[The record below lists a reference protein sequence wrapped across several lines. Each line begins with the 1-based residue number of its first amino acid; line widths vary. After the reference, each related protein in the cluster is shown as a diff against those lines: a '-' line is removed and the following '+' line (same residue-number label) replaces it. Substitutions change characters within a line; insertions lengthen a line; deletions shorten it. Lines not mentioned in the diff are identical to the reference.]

1 MHIIDILVNDSNN
14 IDEFEKERVKVL
26 TMNALDLD

>member
-1 MHIIDILVNDSNN
+1 MIDILVNDSNN

-26 TMNALDLD
+26 ALNALNV